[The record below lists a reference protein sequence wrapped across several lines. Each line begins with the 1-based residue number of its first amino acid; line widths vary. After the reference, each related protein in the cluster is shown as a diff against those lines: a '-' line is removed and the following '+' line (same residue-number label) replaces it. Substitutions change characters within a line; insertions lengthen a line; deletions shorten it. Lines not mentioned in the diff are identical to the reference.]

1 MANIYDAMVAALRE
15 HWAAHAGASP
25 RRIELTQKA
34 FNALTDARKAVM
46 SVGSYCPPSGWEA
59 VFHGIPVSV
68 VEGADCHVVDKNGQ
82 RTSLGIA
89 PLYWDADGRQDR
101 RHTPKSQ
108 GS

>member
-15 HWAAHAGASP
+15 HWDAHAGASP
-25 RRIELTQKA
+25 RRFELTQKA

-82 RTSLGIA
+82 RTSLGLSLIHISE
-89 PLYWDADGRQDR
+89 PTRPY
-101 RHTPKSQ
+101 
-108 GS
+108 

>member
-15 HWAAHAGASP
+15 HWDACRCIAAAVRTDSEGVQCVDGCP
-25 RRIELTQKA
+25 QGGDVRRKL
-34 FNALTDARKAVM
+34 L
-46 SVGSYCPPSGWEA
+46 SPSGWEA